1 MIGSIKI
8 PEAIGS
14 RAEYKRK
21 FSPGEMYRAFV
32 QIPGAITKMAGNKRK
47 RLADKGLIERV
58 QLAVTEVNGCA
69 ACSYAHTYMAL
80 KQGIPQEEINSF
92 LSGDDA
98 FVKQEEAKAILF
110 AQHYADSRGLPKAE
124 AYETL
129 VDEYGEAKAR
139 IIYSAA
145 QIMHAGNIYG
155 IPFSALVSR
164 LKGNPY
170 KESSLVYE
178 LGMHMAGFLLLPF
191 ALIHGLIRISL
202 GFSNIRLEN
211 K

>member
-1 MIGSIKI
+1 MIGKIQI

-21 FSPGEMYRAFV
+21 FSPGEMYWGFV
-32 QIPGAITKMAGNKRK
+32 QIPGAITNMAGNKRK
-47 RLADKGLIERV
+47 KLADQGLIERV

-80 KQGIPQEEINSF
+80 KQGIPQEEIKSF

-110 AQHYADSRGLPKAE
+110 AQHFADTKGLPNAE
-124 AYETL
+124 AYNTL
-129 VDEYGEAKAR
+129 VDEYGEAKAQ

-145 QIMHAGNIYG
+145 QIMQAGNIYG

-164 LKGNPY
+164 LKGKPY
-170 KESSLVYE
+170 KESSLGYE
-178 LGMHMAGFLLLPF
+178 LGMHIAGFVLLPF
-191 ALIHGLIRISL
+191 ALIHGTVRRVF
-202 GFSNIRLEN
+202 GVSNIRLEN
-211 K
+211 I